1 MNPQIIIA
9 AIIAATGFGAGWQL
23 QSWRYGAKEAQYAEQ
38 KLAQVQHSAAASIRR
53 ADNVILA
60 QNAARSR
67 MVRLRRDL
75 DGALSGLDRLRL
87 ALARPVPG
95 TSATG
100 DACPVT
106 DDPAR
111 QLLATCAAELVEMG
125 GIADRHA
132 SDVQTLMAAW
142 PTSTTKE

>member
-1 MNPQIIIA
+1 MNPHLLIA
-9 AIIAATGFGAGWQL
+9 AIIAAIGFGSGWHL
-23 QSWRYGAKEAQYAEQ
+23 QTLRYTAKEAEHDQQ
-38 KLAQVQHSAAASIRR
+38 KLVQVQHSAAESIRW
-53 ADNVILA
+53 ADNVIEA
-60 QNAARSR
+60 QNQSAARSAA
-67 MVRLRRDL
+67 LRRDL
-75 DGALSGLDRLRL
+75 DGARTELDRLRL